1 MAKPNNV
8 GHPSLLAIL
17 PTILD
22 SNEFMNLNVNG
33 LNINNTINV
42 VYRVYFH
49 LLKEAKGWFSFTG

>member
-49 LLKEAKGWFSFTG
+49 LLKEAK